1 MYVKWQVG
9 CIFMISGSTLN
20 VQYVIMKTKTTRR
33 PRMLSCTLVTIFHIY
48 QLLNFENMQ
57 YWYRNTGKSSFD
69 SSRRGGTSGEGV
81 VLAHRL
87 VPLAVPPIVT
97 HSLTALAVGLS
108 VLAAPVTILDCY
120 FQDKDDTKYQL
131 CYKVCRVRRLQE
143 VWRQFKH

>member
-33 PRMLSCTLVTIFHIY
+33 RPMLSCALVTIFHIY
-48 QLLNFENMQ
+48 QLLRFENMQ

-69 SSRRGGTSGEGV
+69 SSTRGGTSGEGA
-81 VLAHRL
+81 VLAQRL

-97 HSLTALAVGLS
+97 HDLGGPCISSWTFCS
-108 VLAAPVTILDCY
+108 VSTRYNLDCY
-120 FQDKDDTKYQL
+120 FQDNDDTKYQL
-131 CYKVCRVRRLQE
+131 CHKVCRVRRL
-143 VWRQFKH
+143 